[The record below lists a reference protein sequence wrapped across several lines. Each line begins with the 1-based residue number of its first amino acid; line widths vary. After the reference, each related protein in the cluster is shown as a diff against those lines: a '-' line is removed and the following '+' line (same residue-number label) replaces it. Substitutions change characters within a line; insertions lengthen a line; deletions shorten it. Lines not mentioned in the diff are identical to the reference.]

1 MRLGV
6 SYERGTPVTDASHL
20 TLVDFDKERRCS
32 QVGLES
38 HARGAEM
45 AHGPHAISRLSA
57 LTRKDVARRSD
68 LKATPKVLKW
78 HTDHQS
84 TVVRLTV
91 SVRCCERFGVHKG
104 GSFFGYLGY
113 ANTSRLSLL
122 AGRI

>member
-45 AHGPHAISRLSA
+45 AHGPSINRGAVDCISQ
-57 LTRKDVARRSD
+57 
-68 LKATPKVLKW
+68 VLRAFW
-78 HTDHQS
+78 CAQ
-84 TVVRLTV
+84 
-91 SVRCCERFGVHKG
+91 G
-104 GSFFGYLGY
+104 GQLLWVLGY
-113 ANTSRLSLL
+113 ANTSDFRCSQVGFESHAKGAEMAHGPHRRPVGVRCPRLPVSTLR
-122 AGRI
+122 G